1 MTVLK
6 VLLIV
11 IAVLWLISRIR
22 LGGWVQYSGEGLAA
36 KVLIGPFRLT
46 LLPRK
51 EKPQKKS
58 EKEKSE
64 KKRKKKKKPEKEK
77 AEKPKRKLPPVPE
90 LLRLAAETA
99 GRLKRKIR
107 IDDVTL
113 HLTWAAKDPM
123 DAALGFGRANAAM
136 GMIWPLIENN
146 FRVKKQDVG
155 VSVEFD
161 RDAPELFC
169 KMALTMTVG
178 QLLALGVGF
187 VVRLLIIWSR
197 SGRDSA
203 KKQEAKL

>member
-1 MTVLK
+1 MTVLMT
-6 VLLIV
+6 LLIV
-11 IAVLWLISRIR
+11 LAVLWLISLIR
-22 LGGWVQYSGEGLAA
+22 LGGWVQYSGEGLA
-36 KVLIGPFRLT
+36 VRLLIGPFRLT

-51 EKPQKKS
+51 EKLQKKR
-58 EKEKSE
+58 KEK
-64 KKRKKKKKPEKEK
+64 KPPKKKKKEKPEKTVR
-77 AEKPKRKLPPVPE
+77 PRRKLPPVPE
-90 LLRLAAETA
+90 LLRLAADTA

-113 HLTWAAKDPM
+113 HLTWAAKDPVE
-123 DAALGFGRANAAM
+123 AALGFGRANAAM

-146 FRVKKQDVG
+146 FRVKEQDVG

-187 VVRLLIIWSR
+187 LARLLIIWSR
-197 SGRDSA
+197 SGRVSA
-203 KKQEAKL
+203 KNQEEKA